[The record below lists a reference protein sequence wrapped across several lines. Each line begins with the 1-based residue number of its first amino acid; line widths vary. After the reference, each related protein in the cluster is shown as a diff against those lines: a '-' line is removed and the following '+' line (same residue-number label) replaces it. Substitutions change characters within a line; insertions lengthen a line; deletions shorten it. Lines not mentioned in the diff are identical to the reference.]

1 MTPSAGIT
9 QFRSWVGIYIPSQPF
24 EAPLFTRISLSKNI
38 CKIRV
43 KVNVESYIQS
53 ITIVFWLFGFKDKEI
68 DYKEIIHQF

>member
-9 QFRSWVGIYIPSQPF
+9 QFRSWVGIYIPSQPY

-43 KVNVESYIQS
+43 KVNVGSHIQS
-53 ITIVFWLFGFKDKEI
+53 ITTDFGFKDKEI
-68 DYKEIIHQF
+68 VHKEIIHRF